1 MAMRAY
7 HEGRASRDESG
18 RSMMPL
24 GGNAKNIISDESPF
38 RGMHGKREVTTEN
51 IADS

>member
-18 RSMMPL
+18 RSVMPL
-24 GGNAKNIISDESPF
+24 GGNAKNMGIMALTPF
-38 RGMHGKREVTTEN
+38 SHLYR
-51 IADS
+51 